1 MRFLSLDAVRFVSIA
16 EQDSPSGRSGLVK
29 DSSNS
34 VAPRADSANAAVTAQ
49 PVIAQPVMRT
59 PENGGYLKIAYGAAA
74 VIYISYL
81 LLLRRRWT
89 SVRAR
94 QEKNTLRSGR

>member
-1 MRFLSLDAVRFVSIA
+1 MRLLSLDAAGTLTII
-16 EQDSPSGRSGLVK
+16 EQDSSRGRSGLVK
-29 DSSNS
+29 DSAN
-34 VAPRADSANAAVTAQ
+34 AARPRADSANAAVTAQ
-49 PVIAQPVMRT
+49 PIMRT

-89 SVRAR
+89 AVRAR
-94 QEKNTLRSGR
+94 QEKNTLRSRR